1 LIRQYSSPVDSKI
14 GPQKSSSRNAA
25 LNQIPQSSVYQYD
38 TFLEVS
44 YSGHS
49 LSLPISKINVKGKFV
64 MSAPSHNIL
73 LIDDDPC
80 HAKAFEEALKAAGD
94 GSSDFEWVRTLFSG
108 LERLAHKGPW
118 AIFLNLS
125 LPDSRGIDTLDR
137 LLSVNATAPI
147 VVLAGADEEDI
158 CKTAML
164 HGAQD
169 YLLEGHLDR
178 YAFTRAIRNIIERDV
193 ARLELFIEKER
204 AQVTLNSIGDAVLS
218 TDILGNVV
226 YLNVVAEHMTGWSRK
241 EAVGHPLNDVFQI
254 IDGVTHRPSPNPME
268 LAIQLDKAVGLSAN
282 CILVRRDGYEC
293 AIEDTAAPI
302 HDRDGQ
308 VTGAVIVFHDVSM
321 ARAVVQEMAHLAQ
334 HDPLTDL
341 PNRMMLNDRLT
352 QAISLARRN
361 CHLLAVLFLDLDGFK
376 NINDSLGHSVGDKLL
391 QSVSVR
397 LSACVRKS
405 DTVSRQGGDEFIVLL
420 PEVTHA
426 ADAAISAAKIITE
439 LKQAHIVGEHR
450 LHVTASIGISTYPD
464 HGDNGETLI
473 KNADTAMYHAKQ
485 SGRDNYQF
493 FAPDMSLRAVERQ
506 SLEGQ
511 LRYALERHE
520 LLLQYQPK
528 VNLKTGAIVGVE
540 ALVRW
545 QHPERGLLLPGQFLT
560 IAEDTGMIVTI
571 GQWVLREA
579 CRQTREWLDA
589 RLPAVPVSVNI
600 SSLEFRSEQFLEHVQ
615 VALKDTRLDPR
626 YLELELTETVLM
638 RHTESTTYMLGKL
651 KAIGV
656 RLAVDDFG
664 TGYSSLSYLTR
675 FPIDSLKLD
684 QSFVHNII
692 TGLNDA
698 IVIGSVIS
706 MAKSLKQSVI
716 AEGVETIEQVAFL
729 QAHGCDEGQG
739 YYFSR
744 PAAAQQFAHLLEMPY
759 QQLVVNNSVIPFHHD
774 TRLHHR

>member
-1 LIRQYSSPVDSKI
+1 M
-14 GPQKSSSRNAA
+14 
-25 LNQIPQSSVYQYD
+25 
-38 TFLEVS
+38 S
-44 YSGHS
+44 Y
-49 LSLPISKINVKGKFV
+49 INNG
-64 MSAPSHNIL
+64 IL
-73 LIDDDPC
+73 LIDDDSS
-80 HAKAFEEALKAAGD
+80 HAKAFEEALIAFGD
-94 GSSDFEWVRTLFSG
+94 IPWNFEWVRTLSSG
-108 LERLAHKGPW
+108 LEKLTRKGVW
-118 AIFLNLS
+118 AIFLNLF
-125 LPDSRGIDTLDR
+125 LPDSQGIETIDR
-137 LLSVNATAPI
+137 LLAVSSEASI
-147 VVLAGADEEDI
+147 VVLGGVDNEGI
-158 CKTAML
+158 CREAML

-169 YLLEGHLDR
+169 FLLEGHIDSYL
-178 YAFTRAIRNIIERDV
+178 FERAIRNIIEREV
-193 ARLELFIEKER
+193 ARQELFIEKDR

-241 EAVGHPLNDVFQI
+241 EAVGHPLSDVFQI
-254 IDGVTHRPSPNPME
+254 IDGATHKPSPNPME

-282 CILVRRDGYEC
+282 CILIRRDGYES
-293 AIEDTAAPI
+293 AIEDSAAPI

-321 ARAVVQEMAHLAQ
+321 ARAVVQEMTHLAQ
-334 HDPLTDL
+334 HDALTDL

-361 CHLLAVLFLDLDGFK
+361 HHLLAVLFLDLDGFK
-376 NINDSLGHSVGDKLL
+376 NINDSLGHSIGDKLL
-391 QSVSVR
+391 QCISAR
-397 LSACVRKS
+397 LLACVRKS
-405 DTVSRQGGDEFIVLL
+405 DTVSRQGGDEFVVLL

-439 LKQAHIVGEHR
+439 LKNEHSIGEHR
-450 LHVTASIGISTYPD
+450 LHISASIGISTYPE
-464 HGDNGETLI
+464 HGENGETLI

-485 SGRDNYQF
+485 CGRDNYQF
-493 FAPDMSLRAVERQ
+493 FKPDMSLRAVERQ

-511 LRYALERHE
+511 LRYALERQE
-520 LLLQYQPK
+520 LLLQYQAK

-540 ALVRW
+540 ALLRW
-545 QHPERGLLLPGQFLT
+545 QHPLRGLLLPGQFLT
-560 IAEDTGMIVTI
+560 IAEDTGMIIGI

-589 RLPAVPVSVNI
+589 GLLAVPVSVNI
-600 SSLEFRSEQFLEHVQ
+600 SSLEFRSGQFLEHVQ
-615 VALKDTRLDPR
+615 LALKDTCLEPR

-638 RHTESTTYMLGKL
+638 LHAESTTYMLKKL

-656 RLAVDDFG
+656 RLTVDDFG

-684 QSFVHNII
+684 QSFVRNII
-692 TGLNDA
+692 ANSNDA
-698 IVIGSVIS
+698 IVIRSVIS

-716 AEGVETIEQVAFL
+716 AEGVETIEQLAFL

-744 PAAAQQFAHLLEMPY
+744 PSPAQQFASLLETPC
-759 QQLVVNNSVIPFHHD
+759 QQLIVNNGVIPFHHD
-774 TRLHHR
+774 TRLHRR